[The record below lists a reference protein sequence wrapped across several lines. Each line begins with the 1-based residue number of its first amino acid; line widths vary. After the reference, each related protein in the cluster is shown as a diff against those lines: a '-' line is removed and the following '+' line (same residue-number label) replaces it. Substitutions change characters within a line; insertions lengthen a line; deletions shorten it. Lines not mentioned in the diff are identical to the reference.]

1 MKFAFIVMSPV
12 YGQSDRAAIHDGS
25 TQVIGVSNI
34 EEACTVAKE
43 LHEAGIGC
51 IELCGAFGEE
61 GAKKIIQATQHEI
74 PVGYVIHFPEQD
86 TLFEAAFGK
95 ILKD

>member
-12 YGQSDRAAIHDGS
+12 YGQNDRAAIHDGS
-25 TQVIGVSNI
+25 TKVIGVSNI
-34 EEACTVAKE
+34 DEACTVAKE
-43 LHEAGIGC
+43 LYEAGIGC

-61 GAKKIIQATQHEI
+61 GAKKIIQATQNKI

-86 TLFEAAFGK
+86 ALFEAAFGK
-95 ILKD
+95 TLKD